1 MFLVVHM
8 LKIMPTLTA
17 VYLSG
22 EWGRRLTSFVI
33 AVYCF
38 GTCITFLVIIGEL
51 IGERSPKSV
60 RRRGGAYC
68 SAGYQATHRS
78 ISWANKSFRKFDD
91 FWMGQRK
98 SIRPLSFIGTAFG
111 LFSPNFCLYSMIR
124 VLPTISIQTC
134 SPEGAWKCNFPSS
147 LVIMTHRVVG
157 NQELTKKPTDEQR
170 GS

>member
-60 RRRGGAYC
+60 RRRLLLRWV
-68 SAGYQATHRS
+68 SSDRS
-78 ISWANKSFRKFDD
+78 LTALSSSLI
-91 FWMGQRK
+91 GQYHG
-98 SIRPLSFIGTAFG
+98 P
-111 LFSPNFCLYSMIR
+111 IR
-124 VLPTISIQTC
+124 VLENLMTFGWGR
-134 SPEGAWKCNFPSS
+134 ENPSVRS
-147 LVIMTHRVVG
+147 H
-157 NQELTKKPTDEQR
+157 
-170 GS
+170 S